1 MLFSEAK
8 VIIFDNHVLLKKTI
22 TYLLGISLL
31 FCSSFR
37 FISKPEELNYKMH
50 AMFIYHFTKYI
61 NWPEKETNEDFVIGI
76 IGQTPLK
83 DELISITKS
92 KNINNKKVGI
102 KQIKEN
108 SEDLKRCQIIFIAE
122 NESKSINNV
131 IAITEKSAVLV
142 ITEKSGMLKKGAAIN
157 FLVIDEKLR
166 FEISKTKLAQHNLK
180 VSNELLKLA
189 SDVQ

>member
-1 MLFSEAK
+1 L
-8 VIIFDNHVLLKKTI
+8 VLQPLKKLF
-22 TYLLGISLL
+22 TYIPILLL
-31 FCSSFR
+31 FCSNSTK
-37 FISKPEELNYKMH
+37 FISKPDELNYKMH

-61 NWPEKETNEDFVIGI
+61 NWPEKVTSEDFVIGI

-108 SEDLKRCQIIFIAE
+108 SEELKKCQIIFIAE

-166 FEISKTKLAQHNLK
+166 FEISKTKLAEHNLK